1 MLESVAGTGKG
12 VLTSLYARYAEVAG
26 RDPREF
32 PLGYLAADG
41 ATGAI
46 APFLWFRD
54 QGELLRFVATTEL
67 GLLRLTPPVHVDV
80 TRALAKLVR
89 RQHRLDR
96 LAAALTAA
104 FDGWTEILW
113 VGSFADLCG
122 AADDVPAATR
132 AELRRQRD
140 GTELEAALTPEELP
154 DMVGLLRTQA
164 ASCCG
169 GLARAAAAGAGAER
183 RLG

>member
-1 MLESVAGTGKG
+1 MGRMLEAVAGKG
-12 VLTSLYARYAEVAG
+12 GLTSLYARYVAASR

-32 PLGYLAADG
+32 PVGYLAADG

-67 GLLRLTPPVHVDV
+67 GLLRLTPAAHVDV
-80 TRALAKLVR
+80 TRALAALVR
-89 RQHRLDR
+89 RERPLDR
-96 LAAALTAA
+96 LALALSTA

-113 VGSFADLCG
+113 VGSFADLC
-122 AADDVPAATR
+122 AAQDDVPAAAR
-132 AELRRQRD
+132 AELRWQRD
-140 GTELEAALTPEELP
+140 GTEVDAALAPHEVTEL
-154 DMVGLLRTQA
+154 VRLLRTQA
-164 ASCCG
+164 ESCCG
-169 GLARAAAAGAGAER
+169 PLAGAAAAGATR